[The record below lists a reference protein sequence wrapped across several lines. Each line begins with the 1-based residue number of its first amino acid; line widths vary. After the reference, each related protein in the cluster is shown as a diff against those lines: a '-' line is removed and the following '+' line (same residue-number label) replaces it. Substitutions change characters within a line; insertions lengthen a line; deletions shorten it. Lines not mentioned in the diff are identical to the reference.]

1 MEDAVFPMGG
11 GREVTAQAE
20 SISAAEQTRAARIGA
35 AFFRH
40 RSWLPIFFLVIVLFA
55 PGTPTPLHW
64 VVGIGLVIIG
74 EAYRMSGVAAAG
86 TETRRRSRAVQRL
99 VTYGVFSWSRN
110 PLYNGNFL
118 IWMGFVV
125 ISGVLWFLPVAIVLF
140 AIEYSFIVRYEE
152 GVLESIFGEEY
163 LEYKRRTPRW
173 LPRPSSSAAPED
185 GYHWGEAWRS
195 EISTFLQYV
204 VLMIAFYIKSR
215 YPRS

>member
-1 MEDAVFPMGG
+1 MENSFRPVGR
-11 GREVTAQAE
+11 REVTSPAE

-64 VVGIGLVIIG
+64 AVGVVLVVIG

-163 LEYKRRTPRW
+163 LAYKRRTPRW
-173 LPRPSSSAAPED
+173 LPRPSPSVSPED

-195 EISTFLQYV
+195 EISTFLQYL
-204 VLMIAFYIKSR
+204 VLMIAFYVKSR
-215 YPRS
+215 YPRT